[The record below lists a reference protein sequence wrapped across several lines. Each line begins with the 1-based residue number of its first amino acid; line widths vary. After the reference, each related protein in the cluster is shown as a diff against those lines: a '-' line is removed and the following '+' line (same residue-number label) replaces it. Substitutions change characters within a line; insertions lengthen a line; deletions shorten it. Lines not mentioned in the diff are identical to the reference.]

1 MLAAASA
8 VALACTAAA
17 QAHERGPAGPLRT
30 FSELSE
36 AASRPVWI
44 EQLERRKLAEQ
55 GGSAPAFP
63 VVGSH
68 DYGTAENRFG
78 GARDH
83 GGQDVL
89 APCGEPVV
97 AALAGKVTDVKYEG
111 AAGNYAV
118 VRAGDGTSQV
128 YMHLRD
134 AASVRP
140 GERIAAGERIGR
152 VGQTGDAS
160 TCHLHFELWT
170 APAGTPAAARSTR
183 CPRCAAGTRPALAH
197 RLVRQRAPQVAARPG
212 PVRAPRLGERGQRRR
227 IGSRRARTRA

>member
-1 MLAAASA
+1 MGKRDDAAPPTTLARFVFRRGPKNGRMLAAASA
-8 VALACTAAA
+8 VALACASSAAHA
-17 QAHERGPAGPLRT
+17 ATLDPAGRVRP
-30 FSELSE
+30 FSVLSE
-36 AASRPVWI
+36 AASRPAWL
-44 EQLERRKLAEQ
+44 EQAERRRLAER
-55 GGSAPAFP
+55 GDAAPVFP
-63 VVGSH
+63 VRGAH

-89 APCGEPVV
+89 APCGQPVV
-97 AALAGKVTDVKYEG
+97 AARGGKVTDVKFEG

-118 VRAGDGTSQV
+118 VHAVDGTSQV

-134 AASVRP
+134 AASVHP

-170 APAGTPAAARSTR
+170 APGWYAGGRAIDPL
-183 CPRCAAGTRPALAH
+183 PAL
-197 RLVRQRAPQVAARPG
+197 
-212 PVRAPRLGERGQRRR
+212 RRWD
-227 IGSRRARTRA
+227 ATP

>member
-1 MLAAASA
+1 MGEADDAASPTTLARFVFRRGPKTGRMLAAASA
-8 VALACTAAA
+8 VALVCASTAAHA
-17 QAHERGPAGPLRT
+17 ATLHPAGRVRP
-30 FSELSE
+30 FSVLSE
-36 AASRPVWI
+36 AASRPAWL
-44 EQLERRKLAEQ
+44 EQAERRRLAER
-55 GGSAPAFP
+55 GGAAPAFP
-63 VVGSH
+63 VVGPH

-78 GARDH
+78 GVRDH

-97 AALAGKVTDVKYEG
+97 AALRGKVTDVKYEG

-118 VRAGDGTSQV
+118 VRAADGTSQV

-140 GERIAAGERIGR
+140 GERIASGKRIGR

-170 APAGTPAAARSTR
+170 APGWYAGGRAIDPLPALRRWDSAAR
-183 CPRCAAGTRPALAH
+183 
-197 RLVRQRAPQVAARPG
+197 
-212 PVRAPRLGERGQRRR
+212 
-227 IGSRRARTRA
+227 

>member
-1 MLAAASA
+1 MGEADDAASPTTLARFVFRRGPKTGRMLAAASA
-8 VALACTAAA
+8 VALVCASTAAHA
-17 QAHERGPAGPLRT
+17 ATLDPAGRVRP
-30 FSELSE
+30 FSVLSE
-36 AASRPVWI
+36 AASRPAWL
-44 EQLERRKLAEQ
+44 EQAERRRLAER
-55 GGSAPAFP
+55 GGAAPAFP
-63 VVGSH
+63 VVGPH

-78 GARDH
+78 GVRDH

-97 AALAGKVTDVKYEG
+97 AVLGGKVTDVKYEG

-118 VRAGDGTSQV
+118 VRAADGTSQV

-140 GERIAAGERIGR
+140 GERIASGKRIGR

-170 APAGTPAAARSTR
+170 APGWYAGGRAIDPLPALRRWDSAAR
-183 CPRCAAGTRPALAH
+183 
-197 RLVRQRAPQVAARPG
+197 
-212 PVRAPRLGERGQRRR
+212 
-227 IGSRRARTRA
+227 

>member
-8 VALACTAAA
+8 VVLACTAAA
-17 QAHERGPAGPLRT
+17 QAHDRGPAGPLRT

-44 EQLERRKLAEQ
+44 EQLERRELAKQ
-55 GGSAPAFP
+55 GGAAPAFP
-63 VVGSH
+63 VVGAH

-97 AALAGKVTDVKYEG
+97 AALGGKVTDVKYEG
-111 AAGNYAV
+111 AAGNYTV
-118 VRAGDGTSQV
+118 VRAGDGTSEV

-140 GERIAAGERIGR
+140 GERVAAGERIGR

-170 APAGTPAAARSTR
+170 APGWYAGGHAIDPL
-183 CPRCAAGTRPALAH
+183 PALRRWDAAH
-197 RLVRQRAPQVAARPG
+197 SGSFAS
-212 PVRAPRLGERGQRRR
+212 ERHR
-227 IGSRRARTRA
+227 